1 MISDRLN
8 VTSAAIILFFFFT
21 VTPSSAETVKY
32 TYDDNYRLTRVE
44 HVNWAQVEYQYDE
57 VGNRTFKNLLYSKA
71 SINAISTNPN
81 SAAGYTNG
89 VNVIISNTCDAQN
102 GTTCNQMKFSND
114 NLSWTTAEGHVS
126 TRAWTLPSG
135 DGTKTVYARFK
146 DNLETWSDVY
156 ADTII
161 LDTVRPTTTASPAGG
176 TFSTAQTVTLLSNET
191 TTIHYTV
198 DGSTPT
204 TSSPV
209 YSGQL
214 TISGT
219 TTLKYLSIDLAG
231 NEEAVKTETYIIP
244 DRIGVFVIGTWYIDT
259 TGSGTWNEG
268 ADRIC
273 MFGVGVT
280 GAIPVAGDW
289 NGTGYTKIGIYE
301 DGTWY
306 LDLNGS
312 GAWEGE
318 PIDKI
323 CYLGGGLTNAVP
335 VTGDWDGLGITKIG
349 VYDEGTWYM
358 DTNGNGV
365 WDGTPIDS
373 MLSFDAGQIGAT
385 PVTGDW
391 TGNGLTKIGVYKDGI
406 WFLDTNG
413 NGTWDGTPTDET
425 YTFGI
430 GLTGAIPVTGD
441 WTGDGITKLGV
452 YLDGTWYVDA
462 NGNGIWDGT
471 PAGDGEYSFGG
482 GLTGAIPVSGHW

>member
-1 MISDRLN
+1 MTSKSSLNRLIFAS
-8 VTSAAIILFFFFT
+8 VALFILFSAS
-21 VTPSSAETVKY
+21 PSFAEKMNY
-32 TYDDNYRLTRVE
+32 TYYNNGRLQYLE
-44 HVNWAQVEYQYDE
+44 KEKWSKIEYAYDGM
-57 VGNRTFKNLLYSKA
+57 GNRISKKLLYSKA

-289 NGTGYTKIGIYE
+289 NGTGYTKVGIYE

-306 LDLNGS
+306 LDINGS

-318 PIDKI
+318 PVDKI

-349 VYDEGTWYM
+349 VYAEG
-358 DTNGNGV
+358 D
-365 WDGTPIDS
+365 
-373 MLSFDAGQIGAT
+373 
-385 PVTGDW
+385 
-391 TGNGLTKIGVYKDGI
+391 
-406 WFLDTNG
+406 
-413 NGTWDGTPTDET
+413 
-425 YTFGI
+425 
-430 GLTGAIPVTGD
+430 
-441 WTGDGITKLGV
+441 
-452 YLDGTWYVDA
+452 
-462 NGNGIWDGT
+462 
-471 PAGDGEYSFGG
+471 
-482 GLTGAIPVSGHW
+482 